1 MPLKLFTE
9 HPASVGETY
18 LGHCRS
24 ALGFGATMVI
34 AGVACIL
41 HAFFPF
47 AFIQTG
53 SNAIR
58 RLHDRMVVNRR
69 ARPHSEQRD

>member
-1 MPLKLFTE
+1 MLLKLFTE

-18 LGHCRS
+18 LGHCRR
-24 ALGFGATMVI
+24 ALGFGVSI
-34 AGVACIL
+34 VVAGVACIV

-47 AFIQTG
+47 AFVQTG

-58 RLHDRMVVNRR
+58 RLHDRMVMNPR
-69 ARPHSEQRD
+69 AGPDAEQRF

>member
-24 ALGFGATMVI
+24 ALGFGGSMVI

-47 AFIQTG
+47 VFIQTG

-69 ARPHSEQRD
+69 ARPHSEQRA

>member
-18 LGHCRS
+18 LGHCRN
-24 ALGFGATMVI
+24 ALGFGVSMVT
-34 AGVACIL
+34 AGIACIV
-41 HAFFPF
+41 HAFLPF

-58 RLHDRMVVNRR
+58 RLHDRMLVNRR
-69 ARPHSEQRD
+69 TRPHSEQRA

>member
-18 LGHCRS
+18 FSHCRS
-24 ALGFGATMVI
+24 ALGFGASMVI

-58 RLHDRMVVNRR
+58 RLHDRMVVNRQT
-69 ARPHSEQRD
+69 RPHSEQRA